1 MAAGTLRVLDL
12 LETSPELRERLH
24 ANSRHF
30 RSRMQA
36 LGFALLPGEHPIIPV
51 MLGDAP
57 LAVRLAER
65 LQDDGVYVVA
75 FSFPVVPHGKARIRT
90 QMSAAHTLQQLDRVV
105 EAFGR
110 AGRELGIIG

>member
-1 MAAGTLRVLDL
+1 
-12 LETSPELRERLH
+12 
-24 ANSRHF
+24 
-30 RSRMQA
+30 
-36 LGFALLPGEHPIIPV
+36 

-90 QMSAAHTLQQLDRVV
+90 QMSAAHTTQQLDRAV

-110 AGRELGIIG
+110 AGRELGIIP